1 MLDHLLFLFSEAFV
15 ALRRNRLMSFAAV
28 STVAVSLYLLGGLG
42 YVYLRVSE
50 YAERIPGQ
58 FDMRV
63 FLKQGTTF
71 DQIRETA
78 RAIRAIDGVR
88 EARHIPREIAWRKM
102 REQMPKETEGLEN
115 PLPDAFKVTLSD
127 LSKADRVRAAIG
139 RLPAVEPNGVVY
151 DEAARQ
157 YLDQGLRFLRW
168 LGGTL
173 GGLLFVT
180 AGVLIYNAIQLTI
193 LARARELRIMQL
205 VGATRFT
212 VSMPFVIEGMMHGLL
227 GGALANLLVWASHVH
242 LQDRLSSLQATAN
255 LGSYPVGLGFAA
267 FCGAGAAYGAV
278 CSVLSLRKAMRQTT

>member
-1 MLDHLLFLFSEAFV
+1 MLDHLLFLLSEAFV
-15 ALRRNRLMSFAAV
+15 SLRRNRLMSFAAV

-50 YAERIPGQ
+50 YAERLPGQ

-78 RAIRAIDGVR
+78 RRIRAIDGVA

-127 LSKADRVRAAIG
+127 LGKAGAVRAEIE
-139 RLPAVEPNGVVY
+139 RLPTVEPGGVVY

-173 GGLLFVT
+173 GGLLLVT

-193 LARARELRIMQL
+193 VARASELRIMQL

-212 VSMPFVIEGMMHGLL
+212 VGMPFVIEGMVHGLL
-227 GGALANLLVWASHVH
+227 GGALANLLVWASFVH
-242 LQDRLSSLQATAN
+242 LQERLVSLQATAN
-255 LGSYPVGLGFAA
+255 LGGYPVALGFVA
-267 FCGAGAAYGAV
+267 FCGSGAAYGAV
-278 CSVLSLRKAMRQTT
+278 CSLLSLRKAMRQTT